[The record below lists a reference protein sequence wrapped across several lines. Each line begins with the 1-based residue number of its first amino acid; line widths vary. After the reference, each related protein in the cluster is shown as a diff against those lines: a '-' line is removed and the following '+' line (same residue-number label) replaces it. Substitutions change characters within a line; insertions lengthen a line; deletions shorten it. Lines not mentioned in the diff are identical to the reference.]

1 MSSESVKRDIHGSG
15 SEENPDSLAFEILRL
30 CSRTELTAEIT
41 ENISELVQ
49 IGPDWE
55 RLMQLSKYH
64 GTRALLMRS
73 LDASCP
79 DLLPEHVT
87 TLFADTHRTSSV
99 FTLFMIQEL
108 IRVVEK
114 LQAEGIRS
122 LVLKGPALGIMAF
135 GNVNLRP
142 FVDLDIL
149 VSPPDY
155 THTVEIL
162 TDEGYSYSG
171 RVATFSSFKRK
182 IYLWKTR
189 QIPLNRGAYIFNLDL
204 HTAVMPPLYSNSFS
218 FEELC
223 TRSEFLPIGDTTLP
237 CCGAEDT
244 LRILCYH
251 GAKNRWERLKYIC
264 DVTQLVRA
272 RNGLN
277 WDALLRTARAANEE
291 RIFLLGLCL
300 AQIVLDAE
308 IPAPVEELLLSNVY
322 VRHMANQIAERLPHR
337 IQRGTESFG
346 SRLKFQ
352 LSVQD
357 SFLSKARYSQVALIR
372 RLLDLVYV

>member
-1 MSSESVKRDIHGSG
+1 MSSESLKHNIRASG
-15 SEENPDSLAFEILRL
+15 TEENPDSLEFEILRL

-41 ENISELVQ
+41 ENIRELVR
-49 IGPDWE
+49 IGPEWE
-55 RLMQLSKYH
+55 RLMQLSILH
-64 GTRALLMRS
+64 GTRALLRRS
-73 LDASCP
+73 LNATCP

-87 TLFADTHRTSSV
+87 TLFEDTHQTSSV
-99 FTLFMIQEL
+99 LTVFMIQEL

-122 LVLKGPALGIMAF
+122 LVLKGPALGIMAY
-135 GNVNLRP
+135 GNVYLRP

-149 VSPPDY
+149 VSTQDFMS
-155 THTVEIL
+155 TVEII

-171 RVATFSSFKRK
+171 RVAAFSSFKRK

-189 QIPLNRGAYIFNLDL
+189 QIPLHRGSYIFNLDL
-204 HTAVMPPLYSNSFS
+204 HAAVMPPLYSHSFS

-223 TRSEFLPIGDTTLP
+223 TRSESFPIGDTPLP

-251 GAKNRWERLKYIC
+251 GAKNRWERLKYVC
-264 DVTQLVRA
+264 DVTELLRA
-272 RNGLN
+272 RKGLD
-277 WDALLRTARAANEE
+277 WDALLRTAHAANEE
-291 RIFLLGLCL
+291 RIFLLGLSL
-300 AQIVLDAE
+300 AQMVLDAE
-308 IPAPVEELLLSNVY
+308 IPAPVEKLLVNNSH
-322 VRHMANQIAERLPHR
+322 VRQMANQIAERLPHR
-337 IQRGTESFG
+337 IQRGPESFG

-352 LSVQD
+352 LSIQD
-357 SFLSKARYSQVALIR
+357 SFLSKARYTQVALIR